1 LSIEIGVLSRGSKKK
16 VGVCQS
22 SSLYIQKLFFEN
34 QKSLER
40 SMVDHG

>member
-1 LSIEIGVLSRGSKKK
+1 LSIGIVVLSRGIQKK

-34 QKSLER
+34 QKSL
-40 SMVDHG
+40 

>member
-1 LSIEIGVLSRGSKKK
+1 LSYYKGGSKKK

-34 QKSLER
+34 QKYL
-40 SMVDHG
+40 